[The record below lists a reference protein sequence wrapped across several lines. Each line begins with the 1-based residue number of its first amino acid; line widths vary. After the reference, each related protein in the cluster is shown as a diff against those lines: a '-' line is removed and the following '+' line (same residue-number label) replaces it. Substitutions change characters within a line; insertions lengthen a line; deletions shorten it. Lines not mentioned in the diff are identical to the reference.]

1 MSNEPIEITVDGR
14 PVRVEQGAMLL
25 GALRDLGVEIPTL
38 CNHPSLDPNGAC
50 RLCVVEITR
59 PSFHGWSKLVT
70 SCLYPAEDGLVVF
83 THSARVRESRQTLLR
98 LYLARSPHSA
108 ELKALA
114 RNEGVDETPF
124 PTVEDGDNCVMCGLC
139 TRVCQDLGPEALAP
153 LGRGAEKAVGPRP
166 DGFGEDCTGCRAC
179 AEICPTDAIPLT
191 LNNGT
196 LKIWQRTFELPL
208 CSVTPE
214 HCRACGVCE
223 EVCPHDIPRV
233 VLYKNGRAVST
244 IAHDNC
250 TGCGICAGA
259 CPTGAITQLE
269 GEYGGDG
276 RVPGDW
282 LLKGQT
288 ISFACSRSP
297 KPDGE
302 THWVPVSCVGRVPM
316 ESLLEVLARG
326 ADGVALVCRDRGS
339 CPDCKGGELGEK
351 RAAIAEELAAAAGLG
366 KGRVNYLHHLPG
378 HDGPVQAVRAFR
390 AGLQSTPL
398 TEIMLE
404 TDTPMAGSDRA
415 LEIMEWLAVPPS
427 LDPELPRT
435 LAPVFFGSSAADADT
450 VLYLGSLPWL
460 DLLLS
465 PVVGEWRLRE
475 MVGDAVQLL
484 NEKEIDFKPVLT
496 ARQAAE
502 SGASKVVVFDRGQIY
517 DLPDGMEVVT
527 LDQVAGAGAPAG
539 DNGLDGG
546 FRFRISPEERLE
558 LLAKLQ
564 SASTPP
570 ICQTPGQLAQ
580 YMLLRRM
587 GSWQTD
593 FTAEPRMAFHAP
605 QLPGQRTALL
615 SEEKSDRRLEAHPIL
630 PPLGPADIEFTF
642 NGRSLKARTGEVIS
656 SALYAAGIS
665 VFGHH
670 HKDAGAQSVFCVNG
684 QCSQCTVVADGRPV
698 KSCMAP
704 VKPGMKVESIDGSL
718 PVLEEVE
725 PAATTH
731 EVDDVEVQVF
741 VIGGGPA
748 GICAA
753 IELGRLGVGVLIVDD
768 KQELGGKL
776 SLQTH
781 NFFGSVA
788 DCYART
794 RGVDIGHLLADQ
806 LAALPTVK
814 VWLDSTVVGAYTD
827 GKFGVAGP
835 DGYRLV
841 TPQTVL
847 VAAGAR
853 EKSLSFPGC
862 DLPGVYGAGAFQ
874 TLVNRDQVSCAEKL
888 FVVGGGNVGL
898 IGAYHAL
905 QAGIDVVGLV
915 EALPRCGGYK
925 VHEDKIRRLGV
936 PVLTSHTVLRVEG
949 EESAQRV
956 VIAAIDDKFQVIPGT
971 ERSFEVDTVLIAV
984 GLSPVDELL
993 QKAREYGMTVYS
1005 AGDAEEIAEASAAI
1019 FSGKII
1025 GRRIARDLGM
1035 DVPIPSNWES
1045 FGEVLKHRPT
1055 EPVKFKPEGIDAP
1068 VLPLIRCVQEIPCDP
1083 CIEACPKQ
1091 LISMEGSILALPEF
1105 AGDCMGCG
1113 ECVIACPGLA
1123 INLVI
1128 QDYDPS
1134 GRTVLLMLPFEFVNH
1149 QIPLGEIVTTTDME
1163 GNVVGEGKVIAVREG
1178 ATQDRRKLL
1187 MLEVPAEEKLQ
1198 VAGFQVRTPWEGDLV
1213 TDFEEE
1219 EDPIVC
1225 RCERV
1230 RKSEIVREIR
1240 AGVRDMNQ
1248 LKAVVRSGMGGCGA
1262 KTCSE
1267 LIQRLFR
1274 EEGVDLDQVTL
1285 PSQRPLVAEVHL
1297 GDFVK
1302 SAEKEGNR

>member
-1 MSNEPIEITVDGR
+1 MSNESIEITVDGR
-14 PVRVEQGAMLL
+14 PVQVEQGAMLL
-25 GALRDLGVEIPTL
+25 GALRDQGVDVPTL

-59 PSFHGWSKLVT
+59 QSWNGWSKLVT

-83 THSARVRESRQTLLR
+83 THSARVREARQTLLR
-98 LYLARSPHSA
+98 LYLARSPHSI

-124 PTVEDGDNCVMCGLC
+124 PVAEDGDNCVMCGLC

-153 LGRGAEKAVGPRP
+153 LGRGADKAVGPRP

-179 AEICPTDAIPLT
+179 AEICPTGAIPLV
-191 LNNGT
+191 LRDGT

-233 VLYKNGRAVST
+233 VLHKNGRAVSM

-282 LLKGQT
+282 PLSGKT
-288 ISFACSRSP
+288 VAFACSRSP
-297 KPDGE
+297 RPDGE
-302 THWVPVSCVGRVPM
+302 THWISVSCVGRVPV
-316 ESLLEVLARG
+316 ESLLEALARG
-326 ADGVALVCRDRGS
+326 ADGVALVCRDRES

-351 RAAIAEELAAAAGLG
+351 RAVIAEELAAAAGLG
-366 KGRVNYLHHLPG
+366 DGRVGYLHHLPG
-378 HDGPVQAVRAFR
+378 HDGPVRALEAFR
-390 AGLQSTPL
+390 SG
-398 TEIMLE
+398 LE
-404 TDTPMAGSDRA
+404 TTSLAGVIPESEAPVTGSDRA
-415 LEIMEWLAVPPS
+415 LEIMNWLAAQPS
-427 LDPELPRT
+427 LKPMLPRSLT
-435 LAPVFFGSSAADADT
+435 PVIKGNGTADAGT

-465 PVVGEWRLRE
+465 PLVGEWRLVE
-475 MVGDAVQLL
+475 LIEDAVRLL
-484 NEKEIDFKPVLT
+484 DEKGIVFRSVLT
-496 ARQAAE
+496 ARQVEE
-502 SGASKVVVFDRGQIY
+502 SGASKAVVFSPDQIGE
-517 DLPDGMEVVT
+517 LPAGIETVT
-527 LDQVAGAGAPAG
+527 LDQVAWAGAPAAE
-539 DNGLDGG
+539 NGSAGG
-546 FRFRISPEERLE
+546 FRFRIGSKERLE
-558 LLAKLQ
+558 LLEKLQ
-564 SASTPP
+564 STATPF
-570 ICQTPGQLAQ
+570 ICDSPGQLAQ

-587 GSWQTD
+587 GSWQTA

-605 QLPGQRTALL
+605 QGPGERIAPPP
-615 SEEKSDRRLEAHPIL
+615 EKSDRRLEVHPIL

-642 NGRSLKARTGEVIS
+642 NGRPLKARTGEVIS

-670 HKDAGAQSVFCVNG
+670 HKDSGPQSVFCVNG
-684 QCSQCTVVADGRPV
+684 QCSQCTVAADGRPV

-704 VKPGMKVESIDGSL
+704 VKPGMKVTSIDGTL

-725 PAATTH
+725 PAATSH

-768 KQELGGKL
+768 KQGLGGKL

-814 VWLDSTVVGAYTD
+814 VWLDSTVVGVYTD

-841 TPQTVL
+841 TPETVL

-888 FVVGGGNVGL
+888 FVIGGGNVGL

-949 EESAQRV
+949 EESVQRV
-956 VIAAIDDKFQVIPGT
+956 VIAAIDDQFQVIPDT

-1055 EPVKFKPEGIDAP
+1055 EPVEFRPEESDAP

-1083 CIEACPKQ
+1083 CIEACPKH

-1134 GRTVLLMLPFEFVNH
+1134 GKTVLLMLPFEFVND
-1149 QIPLGEIVTTTDME
+1149 QIPLGEVVTTTGME
-1163 GNVVGEGKVIAVREG
+1163 GRVVGEGKVIAVREG
-1178 ATQDRRKLL
+1178 ATQDRRKLV

-1198 VAGFQVRTPWEGDLV
+1198 VAGFQIRTPWEGDLV
-1213 TDFEEE
+1213 TAFEEE

-1262 KTCSE
+1262 KTCSG
-1267 LIQRLFR
+1267 LIQRIFR
-1274 EEGVDLDQVTL
+1274 EEGVDLAEVTL

-1302 SAEKEGNR
+1302 TAESKED

>member
-1 MSNEPIEITVDGR
+1 MSNRIEITVDGR
-14 PVRVEQGAMLL
+14 PAQVEQGAMLL
-25 GALRDLGVEIPTL
+25 GALHELGVEIPTL
-38 CNHPSLDPNGAC
+38 CNHPSLEPNGAC

-59 PSFHGWSKLVT
+59 QSWNGWSKLVT

-83 THSARVRESRQTLLR
+83 THSARVREARRTLLG

-124 PTVEDGDNCVMCGLC
+124 PVIEDGDNCIMCGLC
-139 TRVCQDLGPEALAP
+139 IRVCQELGPEALAP

-179 AEICPTDAIPLT
+179 AEICPTRAIPST
-191 LNNGT
+191 LKDGT
-196 LKIWQRTFELPL
+196 LEIWQRKFELPL

-233 VLYKNGRAVST
+233 ALYRNGLSVSK

-250 TGCGICAGA
+250 TGCGLCAGA
-259 CPTGAITQLE
+259 CPTGAITQRD

-276 RVPGDW
+276 RVQGDW
-282 LLKGQT
+282 PLSAKT
-288 ISFACSRSP
+288 VAFACSRSP
-297 KPDGE
+297 KPEGE
-302 THWVPVSCVGRVPM
+302 AGWVPVSCVGRVPI
-316 ESLLEVLARG
+316 ESMLEALARG

-339 CPDCKGGELGEK
+339 CPDCRGGELGEK
-351 RAAIAEELAAAAGLG
+351 RAALAEELAAAAGLG
-366 KGRVNYLHHLPG
+366 EGRVGYLHHLVG
-378 HDGPVQAVRAFR
+378 HDGPARAVELFR
-390 AGLQSTPL
+390 ADLGSTPL
-398 TEIMLE
+398 LEVIPETE
-404 TDTPMAGSDRA
+404 TPMTGSDRA
-415 LEIMEWLAVPPS
+415 LEIMDWLAVQAS
-427 LDPELPRT
+427 LNPELPRS
-435 LAPVFFGSSAADADT
+435 LAPMFEGKTTEESDT

-460 DLLLS
+460 DLLLK
-465 PVVGEWRLRE
+465 PLVGEWRLRE
-475 MVGDAVQLL
+475 LVGDAVKLL
-484 NEKEIDFKPVLT
+484 DEKGFAYRPVLAT
-496 ARQAAE
+496 RQEVDLDATKAI
-502 SGASKVVVFDRGQIY
+502 VFDSALLGE
-517 DLPDGMEVVT
+517 LPDGIEAVT
-527 LDQVAGAGAPAG
+527 LDQAAGTRPPEDNDGA
-539 DNGLDGG
+539 DDG
-546 FRFRISPEERLE
+546 FRFRVSPKERLALIE
-558 LLAKLQ
+558 SLRNA
-564 SASTPP
+564 AGPP
-570 ICQTPGQLAQ
+570 ICETAGQLAQ

-587 GSWQTD
+587 GSWQTG
-593 FTAEPRMAFHAP
+593 FSAEPRMAFQAAES
-605 QLPGQRTALL
+605 PGVRTAPPT
-615 SEEKSDRRLEAHPIL
+615 EGKTDRRLTAHPIL
-630 PPLGPADIEFTF
+630 PPLGPADVDFTF
-642 NGRSLKARTGEVIS
+642 NGKPLKARTGEVIS

-670 HKDAGAQSVFCVNG
+670 HRDSGPQSVFCVNG

-704 VKPGMKVESIDGSL
+704 VTPGMKVKSIDGSL
-718 PVLEEVE
+718 PVLEDAE
-725 PAATTH
+725 PSATTH
-731 EVDDVEVQVF
+731 DVDDVEVQVI

-806 LAALPTVK
+806 VAALPTLK
-814 VWLDSTVVGAYTD
+814 VWLDATVVGVYND

-888 FVVGGGNVGL
+888 FIIGGGNVGL

-936 PVLTSHTVLRVEG
+936 PVWTRHTVLRVEG
-949 EESAQRV
+949 KETAEKV
-956 VIAAIDDKFQVIPGT
+956 VIAAIDDRFKPIPGT

-993 QKAREYGMTVYS
+993 QKARQYGMKVYS

-1019 FSGKII
+1019 FSGKIT

-1045 FGEVLKHRPT
+1045 FGELLKHRPT
-1055 EPVKFKPEGIDAP
+1055 EPAKFDPKDSFAA

-1083 CIEACPKQ
+1083 CIEACPKG
-1091 LISMEGSILALPEF
+1091 LISMEHSILDLPKFE
-1105 AGDCMGCG
+1105 GSCMGCG
-1113 ECVIACPGLA
+1113 ECVLACPGLA
-1123 INLVI
+1123 INLLI

-1134 GRTVLLMLPFEFVNH
+1134 GKTVLLMLPFEFVNN
-1149 QIPLGEIVTTTDME
+1149 QIPLGQTVTTTGLVGD
-1163 GNVVGEGKVIAVREG
+1163 VVGQGRVIAVREG

-1187 MLEVPAEEKLQ
+1187 MLEMPVGDKLK
-1198 VAGFQVRTPWEGDLV
+1198 VAGFQIRDPWPGDPV
-1213 TDFEEE
+1213 TDTVED

-1248 LKAVVRSGMGGCGA
+1248 LKAVVRSGMGGCGS
-1262 KTCSE
+1262 KTCSG
-1267 LIQRLFR
+1267 LIQRLFI
-1274 EEGVDLDQVTL
+1274 EEGVPLSEVTL

-1302 SAEKEGNR
+1302 SAQQGEDQR

>member
-1 MSNEPIEITVDGR
+1 MSNATIDITVDGR
-14 PVRVEQGAMLL
+14 PVQVEQGAMLL
-25 GALRDLGVEIPTL
+25 GALRELGVEIPTL
-38 CNHPSLDPNGAC
+38 CNHPSLEPSGAC

-59 PSFHGWSKLVT
+59 DSFHGWSKLVT
-70 SCLYPAEDGLVVF
+70 SCLFPAEDGLVVF
-83 THSARVRESRQTLLR
+83 THSARVREARQTLLR
-98 LYLARSPHSA
+98 LYLARSPHSE
-108 ELKALA
+108 ELQALA

-124 PTVEDGDNCVMCGLC
+124 VKAEDGDNCIMCGLC

-153 LGRGAEKAVGPRP
+153 LGRGAEKVVGPRP

-179 AEICPTDAIPLT
+179 AEICPTGAIPTT
-191 LNNGT
+191 LSNGT
-196 LKIWQRTFELPL
+196 LNIWQRTFELPL

-233 VLYKNGRAVST
+233 ALYKNGRAVSK

-259 CPTGAITQLE
+259 CPTGAITQRD

-282 LLKGQT
+282 SLKGR
-288 ISFACSRSP
+288 SVAFACSRSP
-297 KPDGE
+297 KPEGE
-302 THWVPVSCVGRVPM
+302 TDWAPVSCVGRVPV
-316 ESLLEVLARG
+316 ESMLEALARG

-339 CPDCKGGELGEK
+339 CPDCTGGELGEK

-366 KGRVNYLHHLPG
+366 DGRVSYLHHLSG
-378 HDGPVQAVRAFR
+378 HDGPAQAVDAFR
-390 AGLQSTPL
+390 AGLDATPL
-398 TEIMLE
+398 TE
-404 TDTPMAGSDRA
+404 PMPQADAPVTGSDRA
-415 LEIMEWLAVPPS
+415 LEIMNWLTAQPS
-427 LDPELPRT
+427 LETELPRT
-435 LAPVFFGSSAADADT
+435 LARVFIDSTTEDADT
-450 VLYLGSLPWL
+450 VLYLGDLPWL
-460 DLLLS
+460 DQLLS

-475 MVGDAVQLL
+475 VVGDAVRLL
-484 NEKEIDFKPVLT
+484 NEKGFAFRPALT
-496 ARQAAE
+496 ARQMVE
-502 SGASKVVVFDRGQIY
+502 SGAARAIVFDSAQL
-517 DLPDGMEVVT
+517 DELPEGVEAVT
-527 LDQVAGAGAPAG
+527 LELVACLEPAA
-539 DNGLDGG
+539 DSNGLDPV
-546 FRFRISPEERLE
+546 FRFRISPKERLE
-558 LLAKLQ
+558 LLENLKNID
-564 SASTPP
+564 TPP
-570 ICQTPGQLAQ
+570 ICHTFGQLAQ

-587 GSWQTD
+587 GSWQTG

-605 QLPGQRTALL
+605 EAPGLRIAPPP
-615 SEEKSDRRLEAHPIL
+615 EKSDRRLEAHPIL
-630 PPLGPADIEFTF
+630 PPLGPADIDFTF
-642 NGRSLKARTGEVIS
+642 NGKPLKARNGEVIS

-670 HKDAGAQSVFCVNG
+670 HKDAGPQSVFCVNG
-684 QCSQCTVVADGRPV
+684 QCSQCTVVADGRPE

-718 PVLEEVE
+718 PVLDQAE
-725 PAATTH
+725 PSATTH

-806 LAALPTVK
+806 VTALPTVK
-814 VWLDSTVVGAYTD
+814 VWLDSTVVGAYSD

-841 TPQTVL
+841 TPETVL

-888 FVVGGGNVGL
+888 FIIGGGNVGL

-936 PVLTSHTVLRVEG
+936 PVMTSHTVLRVEG
-949 EESAQRV
+949 KENAERV
-956 VIAAIDDKFQVIPGT
+956 VIAAIDDKFKVIPDT
-971 ERSFEVDTVLIAV
+971 ERSYEVDTVLIAV

-1019 FSGKII
+1019 FSGKIT

-1035 DVPIPSNWES
+1035 DIPIPSNWES

-1055 EPVKFKPEGIDAP
+1055 EPAKFKPEDSTAP

-1083 CIEACPKQ
+1083 CIEACPKG
-1091 LISMEGSILALPEF
+1091 LISMESSILDLPHF

-1113 ECVIACPGLA
+1113 ECVLACPGLA
-1123 INLVI
+1123 INLLI

-1134 GRTVLLMLPFEFVNH
+1134 GKTVLLMLPFEFIND
-1149 QIPLGEIVTTTDME
+1149 QIPLGETVTTSDLV
-1163 GNVVGEGKVIAVREG
+1163 GDVVGEGRVIAVREG

-1187 MLEVPAEEKLQ
+1187 MLEVPAEEKLK
-1198 VAGFQVRTPWEGDLV
+1198 VAGFQIRDPWEGDPV
-1213 TDFEEE
+1213 DAFEEE

-1248 LKAVVRSGMGGCGA
+1248 LKAVVRSGMGGCGS
-1262 KTCSE
+1262 KTCSG
-1267 LIQRLFR
+1267 LIQRLFI
-1274 EEGVDLDQVTL
+1274 EEGVDLSEVTL

-1302 SAEKEGNR
+1302 SAEQGED